1 MVFQNDIL
9 AGSSGASGTSTTVH
23 TIGQSI
29 RFNDDDNA
37 VLSRTISSTSSTTT
51 NTISMWVKRGNLG
64 NSRSGSGSDVL
75 GQTLFQSGR
84 NASNF
89 FEVNFGGTTA
99 GAIGTSEN
107 ALRIS
112 SITGDSIIMKL
123 NTTAIF
129 RDTSAWYNI
138 VAVVDTTNDVAS
150 ERLRLYVNGN
160 RQTDFTST
168 TFPSKDTET
177 ELFRNTS
184 NVLSVGAWVNPSESV
199 RYFDGYM
206 AEITVINGQ
215 ALDPSSFG
223 LYNDSNIWIPKDVS
237 GLTFGTNGFH
247 LKGETASDLG
257 NDSSS
262 NNNDFTTSGL
272 ASHDQVTDTPTDNF
286 CTLNPLDERGSG
298 TLSNGDLQMAFGA
311 TNDNVTGTLGMSSGK
326 WYWEVYIVDKD
337 DPYVGVQDSGVAS
350 TGYTVNAV
358 ALWVDG
364 GYVYENNSDTG
375 DRSTTYTN
383 GDIVGVAFDVD
394 NKKIWWSK
402 NGQWYSADDSS
413 TATINISEVIAG
425 NQAQVITRSPGFFIP
440 FVGNYN
446 TGTVIMNFGQEGT
459 FAGNVTAGNNTDGD
473 GNGNFKYTVPTGF
486 KTLKASNIY

>member
-1 MVFQNDIL
+1 MSIFKDGLIRQ
-9 AGSSGASGTSTTVH
+9 GASGSSAAPH
-23 TIGQSI
+23 QIDQSI
-29 RFNDDDNA
+29 RFNDDDTA
-37 VLSRTISSTSSTTT
+37 HMTRTFGSGNQKVWTMSF
-51 NTISMWVKRGNLG
+51 WVKRANLG
-64 NSRSGSGSDVL
+64 TGQRIISRRTGGGS
-75 GQTLFQSGR
+75 
-84 NASNF
+84 
-89 FEVNFGGTTA
+89 TTA
-99 GAIGTSEN
+99 TMGFRVTTDQFDFYDPSNGGE
-107 ALRIS
+107 L
-112 SITGDSIIMKL
+112 ITD
-123 NTTAIF
+123 AVF
-129 RDTSAWYNI
+129 RDVSAWYNFVI
-138 VAVVDTTNDVAS
+138 TYEASNSIQS
-150 ERLRLYVNGN
+150 ERLRIYVNGT
-160 RQTDFTST
+160 RQTFTTDVAISDANGN
-168 TFPSKDTET
+168 FNAAVVHAIGKYQYN
-177 ELFRNTS
+177 NTDY
-184 NVLSVGAWVNPSESV
+184 L
-199 RYFDGYM
+199 DGYL
-206 AEITVINGQ
+206 AEIVWIDGQ
-215 ALDPSSFG
+215 ALDASSFG
-223 LYNDSNIWIPKDVS
+223 ETNSNGIWIPINVS

-247 LKGETASDLG
+247 IDGRDSADLG
-257 NDSSS
+257 DDESGNG
-262 NNNDFTTSGL
+262 NDFTTSGL